1 MSQNFS
7 AQGIHEYQHGHAI
20 SANLAKFHNA
30 ALENSGHKA
39 AVHNLIRGSLT
50 TSELATASYASADY
64 RLGEFT
70 SSTLGLKY
78 ATPSGKNSEFSVR
91 DEIINQVHNTIN
103 LPNGYAATG
112 LDLSPGLTSIVL

>member
-1 MSQNFS
+1 M
-7 AQGIHEYQHGHAI
+7 AI
-20 SANLAKFHNA
+20 SGNLAKLHNA
-30 ALENSGHKA
+30 ALDNSGHKA